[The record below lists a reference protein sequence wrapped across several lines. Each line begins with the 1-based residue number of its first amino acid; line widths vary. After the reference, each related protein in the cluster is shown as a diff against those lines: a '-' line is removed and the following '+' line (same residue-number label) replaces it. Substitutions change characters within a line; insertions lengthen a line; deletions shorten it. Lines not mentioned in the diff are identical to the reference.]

1 MSILTQEIPRIVDFE
16 SLPTDISVNFNN
28 NLSMEIVQGRGFYWI
43 KLGVTWKTGSIKPGL
58 EIS

>member
-28 NLSMEIVQGRGFYWI
+28 NLSMEIVQGRGFY
-43 KLGVTWKTGSIKPGL
+43 
-58 EIS
+58 

>member
-43 KLGVTWKTGSIKPGL
+43 KLGVT
-58 EIS
+58 